1 MLEPSATIWHRQ
13 GTKNKMINDFPI
25 EITDKAMHEIKEA
38 LKFDSQEKLRLGIL
52 RIAIQ
57 GGGCSGLQYKLD
69 IDSDTREDDYV
80 LQVDPETTIVIDGHS
95 ATVLRGSTLN
105 YHSSLTVSGFRFANP
120 NAKRHCGCG
129 SSFGV

>member
-1 MLEPSATIWHRQ
+1 
-13 GTKNKMINDFPI
+13 MITVSPENDFPI
-25 EITDKAMHEIKEA
+25 DITEEAMHEIKEA
-38 LKFDSQEKLRLGIL
+38 LNYDAQEKLRLGVL

-69 IDSDTREDDYV
+69 IDNSKRDDDYV
-80 LQVDPETTIVIDGHS
+80 LEVEEGVTIVIDGHS

-105 YHSSLTVSGFRFANP
+105 YHSSLTVSGFRFENP

>member
-1 MLEPSATIWHRQ
+1 MGSISRNLAGKE
-13 GTKNKMINDFPI
+13 KNNMKDFPV
-25 EITDKAMHEIKEA
+25 EITPKAIDAMREA
-38 LKFDSQEKLRLGIL
+38 LKYDAQEKLRVGII

-69 IDSDTREDDYV
+69 IDTDTRDDDYV
-80 LQVDPETTIVIDGHS
+80 LDVDEDVTVVIDGHS
-95 ATVLRGSTLN
+95 ATVLRGTTLDYESTL
-105 YHSSLTVSGFRFANP
+105 LAAGFRFINP

>member
-1 MLEPSATIWHRQ
+1 MRQ
-13 GTKNKMINDFPI
+13 KRVSDFPLTV
-25 EITDKAMHEIKEA
+25 TDAAFDAAKTA
-38 LKFDSQEKLRLGIL
+38 LDNDGAEGDFI

-69 IDSDTREDDYV
+69 FDQKPLDDDYV
-80 LQVDPETTIVIDGHS
+80 WEKDGLKLVVDCFSAVYLQETTLDYIK
-95 ATVLRGSTLN
+95 
-105 YHSSLTVSGFRFANP
+105 SLSGQGFQFINP

>member
-1 MLEPSATIWHRQ
+1 MKTTAKKQ
-13 GTKNKMINDFPI
+13 GTKNKMINDFPV
-25 EITDKAMHEIKEA
+25 EITKEALQEIKEA
-38 LKFDSQEKLRLGIL
+38 LKYDSQEKLRVGVL

-69 IDSDTREDDYV
+69 IDNDTREDDYV
-80 LQVDPETTIVIDGHS
+80 LEAEEGVTIVIDGHS

-105 YHSSLTVSGFRFANP
+105 YYSSLTVSGFRFENP